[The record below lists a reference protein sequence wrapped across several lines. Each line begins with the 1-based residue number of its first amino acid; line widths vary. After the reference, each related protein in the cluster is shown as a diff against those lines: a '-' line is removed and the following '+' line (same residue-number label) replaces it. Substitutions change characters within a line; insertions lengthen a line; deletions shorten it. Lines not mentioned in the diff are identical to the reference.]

1 MIAVVSE
8 EKNSG
13 SGSPFWTSS
22 RSQSMVAPS
31 RRGGVPVL
39 SRAKREPG
47 GVQTARQRDRGLVAE
62 PAGRGALVAEMD
74 DPAQEGAGG
83 QDDRSAGNRAAVGE
97 FDARDR
103 ARLGQD
109 ARRLAFDDGQVRGLR
124 NQFLHR
130 APVELPVG
138 LGAGSLDGRAL
149 AAVEDAKLDPGLV
162 GGARH
167 HPVERV
173 DLAHEMPLAEAADR
187 RVAGHFADGR
197 ETMGHQRR
205 RGARARRGGRRFA
218 ARVAAADDDDV
229 KSHER
234 ASACFT

>member
-22 RSQSMVAPS
+22 RSQSIVAPS

-39 SRAKREPG
+39 SRASANPAASRLL
-47 GVQTARQRDRGLVAE
+47 RQRDRGRVAE
-62 PAGRGALVAEMD
+62 AAGRGALVAEMD

-83 QDDRSAGNRAAVGE
+83 QDDGAAGDRAAVGE

-103 ARLGQD
+103 ARFGQD

-124 NQFLHR
+124 DQVLHR

-149 AAVEDAKLDPGLV
+149 AAVEDAKLD
-162 GGARH
+162 AR
-167 HPVERV
+167 PC
-173 DLAHEMPLAEAADR
+173 
-187 RVAGHFADGR
+187 
-197 ETMGHQRR
+197 RR
-205 RGARARRGGRRFA
+205 RAP
-218 ARVAAADDDDV
+218 
-229 KSHER
+229 
-234 ASACFT
+234 